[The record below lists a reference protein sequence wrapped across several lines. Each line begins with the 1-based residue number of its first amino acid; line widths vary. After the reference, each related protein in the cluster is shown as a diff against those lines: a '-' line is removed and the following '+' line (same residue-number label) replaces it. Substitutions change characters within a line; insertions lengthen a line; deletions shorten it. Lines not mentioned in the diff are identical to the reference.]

1 VCWWTRAVA
10 AGHRTPPK
18 QSQYL
23 FFFFNLIY
31 FVLLCLQAMDAGHT
45 FRSVIAH
52 SICASIEGNH
62 HSQSLC
68 HIHALPILSFFFLA
82 FRTIRLCCTPSS
94 LWGQWRSK
102 TDQCRPSEPFAP
114 AFELDNGSMRPSHS
128 PYTPQ
133 LQLFVWPHVILVGVG
148 RQRRCPT
155 VTSLR
160 LDPRLHFARR
170 VRTRHSATT
179 RGGGRRRRRWSGCD
193 KQRGSA
199 AVE

>member
-1 VCWWTRAVA
+1 MC
-10 AGHRTPPK
+10 AGGHELLLPDTELH
-18 QSQYL
+18 QSNRNT
-23 FFFFNLIY
+23 FFNLIY

-94 LWGQWRSK
+94 LWGRWRSK

-128 PYTPQ
+128 PYT
-133 LQLFVWPHVILVGVG
+133 FST
-148 RQRRCPT
+148 R
-155 VTSLR
+155 LR
-160 LDPRLHFARR
+160 LRLNR
-170 VRTRHSATT
+170 
-179 RGGGRRRRRWSGCD
+179 
-193 KQRGSA
+193 
-199 AVE
+199 AVSS

>member
-1 VCWWTRAVA
+1 
-10 AGHRTPPK
+10 
-18 QSQYL
+18 
-23 FFFFNLIY
+23 
-31 FVLLCLQAMDAGHT
+31 MDAGHT

-52 SICASIEGNH
+52 SICASIQGNH

-94 LWGQWRSK
+94 LWGRWRSK

-133 LQLFVWPHVILVGVG
+133 LQLFVWPLTSFLWAFDVNGV
-148 RQRRCPT
+148 
-155 VTSLR
+155 
-160 LDPRLHFARR
+160 ARR
-170 VRTRHSATT
+170 SLACDWIRDCTWHDECERVIARR
-179 RGGGRRRRRWSGCD
+179 RGGAAGAGADGVVVRNREVLPQWSDLEAKALFCEYI
-193 KQRGSA
+193 A
-199 AVE
+199 ASLEHCLSYRLVLMVVTTLTQNL